1 MFVKTY
7 YLIEVSCF
15 DKEMKKQ
22 VIYTA
27 GEGNIHLDTENKLQ
41 IKKYGFETVNEA
53 SNSIRRLQKSDFK
66 INNNFYAYSVISKEV
81 EYDSREEYLK
91 DRSA

>member
-15 DKEMKKQ
+15 DKGMKKQ

-27 GEGNIHLDTENKLQ
+27 GKGDIHLNSEDELQ
-41 IKKYGFETVNEA
+41 IKKYGFETCNEA
-53 SNSIRRLQKSDFK
+53 YNSISGLQKSDFK
-66 INNNFYAYSVISKEV
+66 MNNNFYSYSVISKEV
-81 EYDSREEYLK
+81 KYDNREEYLK
-91 DRSA
+91 DRSV